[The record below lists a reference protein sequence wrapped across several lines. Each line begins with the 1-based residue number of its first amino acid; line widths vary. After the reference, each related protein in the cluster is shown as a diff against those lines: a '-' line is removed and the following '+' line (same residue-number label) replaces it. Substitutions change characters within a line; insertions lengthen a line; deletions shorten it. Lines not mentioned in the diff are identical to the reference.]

1 MTDGPE
7 KITVGE
13 MRQSGFTGVQIYC
26 ADHKCSHVVAVSVED
41 WPDDIRL
48 SDLEGRFTCSVC
60 GHRCADIRPDWQSLT
75 VRQRIDPGEAL
86 SRNRAFPAV

>member
-1 MTDGPE
+1 MTDGLE

-48 SDLEGRFTCSVC
+48 SDLEVRFTCSVC
-60 GHRCADIRPDWQSLT
+60 GHRCADIRPDWQSKN
-75 VRQRIDPGEAL
+75 E
-86 SRNRAFPAV
+86 